1 MPEPAKQ
8 NRRHSHVAHTGPEAI
23 AKFFSE
29 MRQHRKGLKFDIETA
44 FGQGEDSAVFGH
56 VQWES
61 EHLGRRVQMPFAVWA
76 KVNKEGRVEYLQIVG
91 E

>member
-1 MPEPAKQ
+1 MQ
-8 NRRHSHVAHTGPEAI
+8 L
-23 AKFFSE
+23 
-29 MRQHRKGLKFDIETA
+29 HRKGLKFDVETS

-76 KVNKEGRVEYLQIVG
+76 KVNKEGKVEFLQIVG